1 MSHINTEKLIKHLD
15 SMIEDLKNAEKNEGE
30 PDLYFDQIEDIEQI
44 KSFVLENS
52 I

>member
-1 MSHINTEKLIKHLD
+1 MSHINTEKLINFLD
-15 SMIEDLKNAEKNEGE
+15 SLIKDLRDEEENEGE
-30 PDLYFDQIEDIEQI
+30 LDLYFDQIEDIEQI